1 MTGFTL
7 LRSPRVSGVE
17 MKIYERSLQALL
29 ASAPRSRVLAR
40 LASLAQIGELARR
53 LSAHLYTS
61 HLSGGLPLGITVK
74 TSRPFSSSSFS
85 LQNIGNLSKDVFER
99 RTSTGS
105 ETFSLFICLDSNKS
119 VLLSFFSLIKMIYPR
134 V

>member
-1 MTGFTL
+1 MQRMIADTTVTTVAVLRPNTSVVTL
-7 LRSPRVSGVE
+7 LVQLGLRVA
-17 MKIYERSLQALL
+17 IL
-29 ASAPRSRVLAR
+29 
-40 LASLAQIGELARR
+40 
-53 LSAHLYTS
+53 
-61 HLSGGLPLGITVK
+61 
-74 TSRPFSSSSFS
+74 
-85 LQNIGNLSKDVFER
+85 GNLSKDVFER